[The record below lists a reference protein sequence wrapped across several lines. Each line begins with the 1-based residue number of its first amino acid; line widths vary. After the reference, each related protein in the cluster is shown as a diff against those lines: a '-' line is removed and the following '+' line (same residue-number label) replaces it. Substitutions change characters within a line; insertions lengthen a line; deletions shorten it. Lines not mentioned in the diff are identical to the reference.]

1 MLRASIVI
9 PIVRPEGANICM
21 QACVKNAGIPMD
33 EYEFICAEDVD
44 RDGCPKMVKY
54 LTENT
59 NSDIVIFLGDDTIP
73 EKDWL
78 KEGLKVMDS
87 FEDGWGLVKIND
99 HQNTPWAQHF
109 MIHKRLIDKLTNKE
123 IFSTQFWHSA
133 CDEWLYIQAN
143 RFNRFK
149 YAEKSCIIHD
159 HPTGTIEAKKRYGQV
174 YSRQWQ
180 MHDKWVLEEF
190 KNNGGK
196 SFNDPSF
203 NFNRC
208 LYNNEVISE

>member
-1 MLRASIVI
+1 MSNPRCSIII
-9 PIVRPEGANICM
+9 PIVRMDGAERCM
-21 QACVKNAGIPMD
+21 KACVDNAGIPR
-33 EYEFICAEDVD
+33 EQYEFVCAEDVD
-44 RDGCPKMVKY
+44 GDGCPKMVKY

-78 KEGLKVMDS
+78 FELLKVMDS

-109 MIHKRLIDKLTNKE
+109 AISKKLIDKLSDKE

-133 CDEWLYIQAN
+133 CDEWLYRQASN
-143 RFNRFK
+143 LNRFK

-159 HPTGTIEAKKRYGQV
+159 HPSGNLEGKLRYGTV
-174 YSRQWQ
+174 YSRPWQ
-180 MHDKWVLEEF
+180 VHDKWVLSQF
-190 KNNGGK
+190 ISNGGVPFYDDAFT
-196 SFNDPSF
+196 FNK
-203 NFNRC
+203 C
-208 LYNNEVISE
+208 LERI